1 MSSIRKG
8 IWVVII
14 NLAILLFLTGI
25 IAIAPPIAFDFYR
38 LLKNSFF
45 DNVASDSRSEL
56 PNYQSHDWASKH
68 FEEIGNLPTEY
79 FDFVV
84 WRRKPF
90 EGETITIDTDGYRRH
105 FSTSNSDSQT
115 AKIWFFGGSTA
126 WGIGARDDDTIPAYV
141 QKYSSKSTFNAGE
154 TGYVAHQSL
163 NLLMKAYLEGGTPE
177 TVFFYD
183 GVNEVAHKCRTGYAV
198 FSSAQELVVRE
209 RVQRKTSLGSSSF
222 ISVFDPTVQVFR
234 LALEKFGRAQLV
246 TEYDC
251 HTNAQKAML
260 IAEHLISNWK
270 VAKSIVESNG
280 GVFVPVLQP
289 VAYIGSPN
297 LTHLPEVSE
306 HQQLRKQYEI
316 IYEKVRI
323 SAEESNFHYVDLTD
337 VFNVQDLVYIDFCH
351 VSPNGNALVAE
362 RLVKAGA
369 YP

>member
-1 MSSIRKG
+1 MSG
-8 IWVVII
+8 IKRNRWVVII
-14 NLAILLFLTGI
+14 NLAILFALFGI
-25 IAIAPPIAFDFYR
+25 IATVPPIAYDLYR
-38 LLKNSFF
+38 LLKTSFF
-45 DNVASDSRSEL
+45 DDLVSDSRSEL
-56 PNYQSHDWASKH
+56 PNYQSHDWARKH
-68 FEEIGNLPTEY
+68 FAEIGDLPKEY

-90 EGETITIDTDGYRRH
+90 EGETVTIDSDGYRRH
-105 FSTSNSDSQT
+105 FNTIGSDSQA

-126 WGIGARDDDTIPAYV
+126 WGIGARDDETIPAYL
-141 QKYSSKSTFNAGE
+141 QKYSSKPTFNAGE

-163 NLLMKAYLEGGTPE
+163 NLLMKAYLDGGRPE

-183 GVNEVAHKCRTGYAV
+183 GVNEVAHKCRTGYTV
-198 FSSAQELVVRE
+198 FSSAQEFIIRE
-209 RVQRKTSLGSSSF
+209 RVQPKTALGSSNF
-222 ISVFDPTVQVFR
+222 ISVFNPTVKVFR
-234 LALEKFGRAQLV
+234 LALEKFGGAQLV

-251 HTNAQKAML
+251 HTNAEKATL

-270 VAKSIVESNG
+270 VAKSIVEANG

-306 HQQLRKQYEI
+306 HQDLRKQYET
-316 IYEKVRI
+316 IYQKIRL
-323 SAEESNFHYVDLTD
+323 SAKRSNFHYVDMTD
-337 VFNVQDLVYIDFCH
+337 VFNVQDLVYVDFCH

-362 RLVKAGA
+362 RLLKAGA